1 MTVRTNKI
9 KNIPPPGK
17 KLIRDWIDMRVRTK
31 EVMRNGYVEI
41 PAGSTATV
49 TGIGVGLE
57 LKFDPCTCCGM
68 RAFITRV
75 HGSAVEPVSTSPA
88 PAIADG
94 LMAISQLANSAIAL
108 GGETHMRATLDDI
121 ASKLADMAVSLPH
134 QTANAPA
141 REATKAAAG
150 AIDNAIGFRTRVPGF
165 EWVPWLTDDQDSI
178 RRTIADNLSQG
189 FEAEPM
195 FSRPA
200 AATGESTDGHTL
212 YTRLQTAMPDWYPD
226 QWDDLLPKYQS
237 AFSTAAGA
245 GGVTPSSVSESEV
258 PQDG

>member
-68 RAFITRV
+68 RAFIRRV

-88 PAIADG
+88 PATADA
-94 LMAISQLANSAIAL
+94 LMAISQLANAAISL
-108 GGETHMRATLDDI
+108 GGEKHMRATLDDI
-121 ASKLADMAVSLPH
+121 ASKLADMAGGLPH
-134 QTANAPA
+134 QAANVPSP
-141 REATKAAAG
+141 EATQATVG
-150 AIDNAIGFRTRVPGF
+150 AIDKAIGFRTRVPGF

-178 RRTIADNLSQG
+178 WRTIADNLSQG
-189 FEAEPM
+189 FEAEAL
-195 FSRPA
+195 FSRPQA
-200 AATGESTDGHTL
+200 APCECSDGRTL
-212 YTRLQTAMPDWYPD
+212 YTRLQTVMPDWYPD
-226 QWDDLLPKYQS
+226 QWDDLLPKFQHAY
-237 AFSTAAGA
+237 STAAGA
-245 GGVTPSSVSESEV
+245 GGDTPSAVSEGEV
-258 PQDG
+258 PQHG

>member
-1 MTVRTNKI
+1 MTARPNKI

-49 TGIGVGLE
+49 AGIGVGLE

-75 HGSAVEPVSTSPA
+75 HGSAVEPASTSPV
-88 PAIADG
+88 PAIADV
-94 LMAISQLANSAIAL
+94 LMAISKLADSAIAL
-108 GGETHMRATLDDI
+108 GGEKHMRATLDDI
-121 ASKLADMAVSLPH
+121 ASKLADTAVSLTH
-134 QTANAPA
+134 QSAHVPS
-141 REATKAAAG
+141 REAPWAAAG
-150 AIDNAIGFRTRVPGF
+150 TIDKAIGFRTRVPGF

-178 RRTIADNLSQG
+178 RRTIADNQSQG

-195 FSRPA
+195 FSRPY
-200 AATGESTDGHTL
+200 AATGECADGRRL

-226 QWDDLLPKYQS
+226 QWEDLLPKFQHAY
-237 AFSTAAGA
+237 STAAGA
-245 GGVTPSSVSESEV
+245 GGNTPGAVSDGEV
-258 PQDG
+258 PQHG

>member
-68 RAFITRV
+68 RAFISRV

-88 PAIADG
+88 PAIADA
-94 LMAISQLANSAIAL
+94 LMAISQLANSAISL
-108 GGETHMRATLDDI
+108 GGEKHMRATLDDI

-134 QTANAPA
+134 ESANTSTPA
-141 REATKAAAG
+141 ATDAASG
-150 AIDNAIGFRTRVPGF
+150 VIDKAIGFRTRVPGF

-178 RRTIADNLSQG
+178 QRTIADNLSQG
-189 FEAEPM
+189 FEAEAI
-195 FSRPA
+195 FSRPHRSS
-200 AATGESTDGHTL
+200 GESADGRTL
-212 YTRLQTAMPDWYPD
+212 YTRLQNAMPDWYPD
-226 QWDDLLPKYQS
+226 QWDDLLPRYQR
-237 AFSTAAGA
+237 AYTMAADA
-245 GGVTPSSVSESEV
+245 GGDTPSAVSEAEV
-258 PQDG
+258 PQHG